1 MQGRLSPVGSDGRL
15 ALPSQSLWRLWA
27 PLPPGAELFPTP
39 GLADHPGPGSPR
51 DGLCMWDPYVSQGPC
66 CGQAVIPR
74 GFWSHFYPT
83 AGALTPSPLLPGPSH
98 RLLPA
103 FLIAHAQR
111 PVPEAVA
118 TVVYVLNA
126 AVPRPLGMCT
136 LRLSSQPP
144 CFMGQETEAPV
155 AGGPEVGRSPQQRSR
170 DRAELSL
177 PGTQMGQLV

>member
-1 MQGRLSPVGSDGRL
+1 
-15 ALPSQSLWRLWA
+15 
-27 PLPPGAELFPTP
+27 
-39 GLADHPGPGSPR
+39 
-51 DGLCMWDPYVSQGPC
+51 MWDPSVSHDPR
-66 CGQAVIPR
+66 CGQAVIL
-74 GFWSHFYPT
+74 
-83 AGALTPSPLLPGPSH
+83 GASGLISTPQQVPLAPSPLLPRPSDW
-98 RLLPA
+98 LLPA

-144 CFMGQETEAPV
+144 CFMGQETEAHV
-155 AGGPEVGRSPQQRSR
+155 AGGPEVGRSPQQRSS